1 MAVLD
6 THALQSYRHGRMR
19 SVFLVRAFSPSRHH
33 ELHNSSRVRTGVVA
47 MAALLVICAARP
59 TLAGNNDLRL
69 LNLCPRT
76 TGECGWIER
85 TNGLITGVNLQAQGV
100 NANESFRSLMSEL
113 GTVLA
118 PHIVVPAS
126 TLGFSGF
133 QISADVAMTSIANK
147 AQHWDGTEVVQPQNR
162 LSSRP
167 DGHLTTVGVSV
178 RKGIWL
184 PVPSME
190 VGAGFIHLLE
200 SQMIAYQAYAKL
212 AIHEG
217 FRKLPLPN
225 VAGRVGLSHV
235 TGANDARIDILGL
248 DLILSKAFGVFG
260 TWRFEPFAG
269 LSQFIIRA
277 RSDIFDLTPGC
288 DGYAALDASATNAT
302 AGPQCSPQQLGNAND
317 IGVYDPKKG
326 TVGGNFSFANQD
338 NITRNQLFAGFKMHF
353 SAVHFTAQ
361 YGRIFELNS
370 RDSQPN
376 GQGARD
382 NAEVQQRFSLSAGL
396 DF

>member
-1 MAVLD
+1 
-6 THALQSYRHGRMR
+6 MR
-19 SVFLVRAFSPSRHH
+19 SVFLARAFFPSRHH
-33 ELHNSSRVRTGVVA
+33 VLRASSRVRAGVFA
-47 MAALLVICAARP
+47 MAALLLLCAVRP
-59 TLAGNNDLRL
+59 AHAGRNDLRL
-69 LNLCPRT
+69 SNLCPRT
-76 TGECGWIER
+76 TGGECAWINR
-85 TNGLITGVNLQAQGV
+85 DAAGLISGVNNPLAGGV

-133 QISADVAMTSIANK
+133 QISADVAMTSISNK
-147 AQHWDGTEVVQPQNR
+147 AQHWDGIEWVEPQNR
-162 LSSRP
+162 TGRRP
-167 DGHLTTVGVSV
+167 DGHLTTVGVSI

-217 FRKLPLPN
+217 FRKIPLPN
-225 VAGRVGLSHV
+225 IAGRVGLSHV

-248 DLILSKAFGVFG
+248 DLIISKAFGVFG

-288 DGYAALDASATNAT
+288 DGYAALDAMSTNKT
-302 AGPQCSPQQLGNAND
+302 AGPDCKAAQLGSNND
-317 IGVYDPKKG
+317 LGDPKSG
-326 TVGGNFSFANQD
+326 ALGGNFAFANQD

-353 SAVHFTAQ
+353 SAVHLTAQ
-361 YGRIFELNS
+361 YGRILELNS

-382 NAEVQQRFSLSAGL
+382 NAEAQQRFSLSAGL

>member
-1 MAVLD
+1 
-6 THALQSYRHGRMR
+6 MR
-19 SVFLVRAFSPSRHH
+19 SVFLDRAFFSSRHH
-33 ELHNSSRVRTGVVA
+33 VLRASSRVRAGVAV
-47 MAALLVICAARP
+47 AALLLFGVFRP
-59 TLAGNNDLRL
+59 AHAGRNDLRL
-69 LNLCPRT
+69 LNLCPQT
-76 TGECGWIER
+76 TGECSWINR
-85 TNGLITGVNLQAQGV
+85 DANGLISGVNLQAQGV

-133 QISADVAMTSIANK
+133 QISADVAMTSISNTAE
-147 AQHWDGTEVVQPQNR
+147 HWDGTEGVSPQNR
-162 LSSRP
+162 QAARP
-167 DGHLTTVGVSV
+167 DGYLTTVGISV

-190 VGAGFIHLLE
+190 VGAGFVHLLE

-217 FRKLPLPN
+217 FRKIPLPN

-248 DLILSKAFGVFG
+248 DLILSKGFGVFG

-277 RSDIFDLTPGC
+277 KSGLFDLTPGC
-288 DGYAALDASATNAT
+288 DGYAALDASATNA
-302 AGPQCSPQQLGNAND
+302 GPQCSAAQLGSNND
-317 IGVYDPKKG
+317 LGVYNPKTG
-326 TVGGNFSFANQD
+326 AVGGNFAFANQG

-353 SAVHFTAQ
+353 SSVHLTAQ

-382 NAEVQQRFSLSAGL
+382 NARGQQRFSLSAGL